1 MSGALWGTLAGFG
14 FGLFQS
20 LNRRALQGMEVMA
33 SSFLQLL
40 LSTVVLVAIA
50 AVAEDEGAL
59 ARAPTG
65 SLVAFGLAGFVHFF
79 LGWTLLNLSQKRI
92 GAARTGPLLATTP
105 LFATA
110 IAAVT
115 LAEVPTA
122 VTLAGVAIT
131 VWGVLVLS
139 GEGPAAVEGAGG
151 EEEGALEVE
160 PAAGR
165 GEGRVAVL
173 AGGRLALAPAL
184 GTALCWAV
192 SPVFIRAGLRGLPSP
207 LLGVALSMVVASAAY
222 GLVVALRRRSL
233 GLRRIPRGSLAFKAV
248 AGLLVGLSTWA
259 RWIALG
265 RAPVAVVLAVNS
277 VSVPTVMLLAPVLMG
292 RHLERVTLRL
302 WAGAALV
309 VGGSL
314 ILILWG

>member
-1 MSGALWGTLAGFG
+1 MSGALWGTVAGFG

-33 SSFLQLL
+33 STFLQLL
-40 LSTVVLVAIA
+40 LSTLVLVAIA
-50 AVAEDEGAL
+50 AVAEDVGAL
-59 ARAPTG
+59 ARAPAG

-79 LGWTLLNLSQKRI
+79 LGWTLLNVSQKRI
-92 GAARTGPLLATTP
+92 GAARTGPLVSTTP

-110 IAAVT
+110 IAALT

-122 VTLAGVAIT
+122 ITLAGVAIT
-131 VWGVLVLS
+131 VWGVFVLS
-139 GEGPAAVEGAGG
+139 GEGPATAAEGGA
-151 EEEGALEVE
+151 EEE
-160 PAAGR
+160 AAGAR
-165 GEGRVAVL
+165 SAAGVGEGRVAVL
-173 AGGRLALAPAL
+173 ARDRLAVAAAL

-207 LLGVALSMVVASAAY
+207 LLGVALSMVVCSAAY
-222 GLVVALRRRSL
+222 GLVVALRRAPL
-233 GLRRIPRGSLAFKAV
+233 GIRRIPRGSLAFKAV